1 MPSSH
6 SCLFCSIA
14 EKTIPAT
21 IVYETD
27 TLVAFLDIRPIRPGH
42 VLIIPRQHFDYFD
55 DLPAP
60 LAAEIVQLGQKLA
73 KIMKAHYGVE
83 RVAFLFTGT
92 DISHA
97 HAHVVPMHTKADITS
112 PAYISEQ
119 RLTIGPAAQVSPEAL
134 NEAATALRVALQQ
147 QASQ

>member
-21 IVYETD
+21 IVYETE

-42 VLIIPRQHFDYFD
+42 VLIIPREHFDYFD
-55 DLPAP
+55 DLPAS
-60 LAAEIVQLGQKLA
+60 LAAEIMQLGQKLA
-73 KIMKAHYGVE
+73 KAMKAHFGVE

-97 HAHVVPMHTKADITS
+97 HAHIVPMHTKADITS

-119 RLTIGPAAQVSPEAL
+119 HLTIGPAVQASPEAL
-134 NEAATALRVALQQ
+134 NESAAALRAALQQ
-147 QASQ
+147 